1 MLKKLFLLILLSL
14 LSLNVFAHGNEWIGS
29 AIIKDAKWSPVQISF
44 WPLHLCGRE
53 TTIYGLNFSPDD
65 KDYAKY
71 WGQDIYLAT
80 PNDLFKQYV
89 PPIGNKNEEEINRGK
104 L

>member
-1 MLKKLFLLILLSL
+1 MA
-14 LSLNVFAHGNEWIGS
+14 VWHTHGGYIPGIDNE
-29 AIIKDAKWSPVQISF
+29 
-44 WPLHLCGRE
+44 
-53 TTIYGLNFSPDD
+53 NFSSDD
-65 KDYAKY
+65 KNYAKD

-89 PPIGNKNEEEINRGK
+89 PPVGNKNEEEINRGK